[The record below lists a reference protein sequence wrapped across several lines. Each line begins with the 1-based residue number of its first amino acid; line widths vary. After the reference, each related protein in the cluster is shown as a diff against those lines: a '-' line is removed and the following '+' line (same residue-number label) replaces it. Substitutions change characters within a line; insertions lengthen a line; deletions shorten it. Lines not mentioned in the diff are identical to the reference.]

1 MEGVYK
7 TELCHGFAQG
17 KCRFGSSCRFAHGEE
32 ELVSKQQPAAS
43 ATAVVPPGAWTG
55 AQKTK
60 KTRAAKQPV
69 AARRWSDMDEE
80 LELEKEDD
88 VRSMA
93 SADTE
98 SPVSGATSEA
108 DSESVSGSD

>member
-1 MEGVYK
+1 
-7 TELCHGFAQG
+7 
-17 KCRFGSSCRFAHGEE
+17 
-32 ELVSKQQPAAS
+32 
-43 ATAVVPPGAWTG
+43 
-55 AQKTK
+55 
-60 KTRAAKQPV
+60 
-69 AARRWSDMDEE
+69 MDEE

-88 VRSMA
+88 VHSMA